1 MIGIIDY
8 GLGNIRAFY
17 NIYNENGINLKI
29 IKSSKDFNK
38 NINKLILPGVGS
50 FDKAVQLINKN
61 NLYDEILDFS
71 SNDKNKIL
79 GICVGM
85 QILAQGS
92 EEGKLTGFNFISDKF
107 IKFQNSITPHVGWN
121 NIEYVETNDL
131 FDGVEN
137 ESYFYFLHSYFLK
150 NNNQKYILSTTD
162 YHEQFVSAFK
172 CKNILGIQFHPEKSH
187 LNGEKILLNFFKL

>member
-1 MIGIIDY
+1 MICIINSGY
-8 GLGNIRAFY
+8 GNFSSIY
-17 NIYNENGINLKI
+17 NIITKM
-29 IKSSKDFNK
+29 
-38 NINKLILPGVGS
+38 NINADLTNSYDVISKSNYIILPGVGS
-50 FDKAVQLINKN
+50 FDKCITSLRELRI
-61 NLYDEILDFS
+61 
-71 SNDKNKIL
+71 DKAIYNSLENGSKLL

-172 CKNILGIQFHPEKSH
+172 CKNIHGIQFHPEKSH